1 VPHPQKPSTLNP
13 KSEIQIGRQNLSLVQ
28 TKLKEVQEKAE
39 RFEGMY
45 MKKIKQVE
53 ELETKAKGFQ
63 HLAEKHAAE
72 VRHLL
77 CRRIDGIS
85 TDLSSSWF
93 RSSCLIAK
101 FLARILNPS

>member
-1 VPHPQKPSTLNP
+1 MPQPRTLNP
-13 KSEIQIGRQNLSLVQ
+13 RSETQIGRQNLSLVQ

-72 VRHLL
+72 VRYL
-77 CRRIDGIS
+77 C
-85 TDLSSSWF
+85 
-93 RSSCLIAK
+93 CLQN
-101 FLARILNPS
+101 R